1 MQRFIRLRSGLALA
15 LVAGALV
22 AALSVPIPTAPDA
35 GRSEVLAQL
44 RHRLPGW
51 QIERLEASWEG
62 SYSIVTS
69 CAGRAIGFQFV
80 PEHGLPVGDAWLQPS
95 DPYSRERLD
104 ELSDHY
110 RHLIWYGDPALTHVL
125 SCSDEI
131 ARDERADEVA
141 QTGGRD

>member
-1 MQRFIRLRSGLALA
+1 MQRFNRLRGAVALA
-15 LVAGALV
+15 LVAGSLATAL
-22 AALSVPIPTAPDA
+22 ALPIPTAADA
-35 GRSEVLAQL
+35 ERTRLIEQL

-51 QIERLEASWEG
+51 EIERLEASWEG

-110 RHLIWYGDPALTHVL
+110 RHLIWYEDPAMTHTL
-125 SCSDEI
+125 SCSEEV
-131 ARDERADEVA
+131 ARDDRASEVA
-141 QTGGRD
+141 DTGARD